1 MTYPSTFSIAAYDQ
15 TEHTWGVAV
24 ASKFPAVGAVV
35 PWAMVDCGAVA
46 TQAMANTSFGPR
58 GLKLLSSGLS
68 ASETLHQLL
77 AEDEGRQSRQVGIV
91 DAHGEAAT
99 FTGSECMDWAGGLTG
114 PGYAIQGNI
123 LVGAN
128 VVNAM
133 QQAFLDTPGD
143 LAARLHAALFAGDR
157 AGGDRRGRQSA
168 AILVVREE
176 GGYGGYTDRLFDY
189 RVDDDPDPV
198 VKLGQLIELHRLYF
212 EKSSLN
218 ERLNLQGGVLGD
230 LQTLM
235 HNLGYLNQPASGL
248 YDEATRQAL
257 RTFTGNENFE
267 ERCDIE
273 AGWMDAP
280 VYNFLLRKFGK

>member
-1 MTYPSTFSIAAYDQ
+1 
-15 TEHTWGVAV
+15 
-24 ASKFPAVGAVV
+24 
-35 PWAMVDCGAVA
+35 MVDCGAVA

-212 EKSSLN
+212 EKSSQN

-235 HNLGYLNQPASGL
+235 HNLGYLNQPASGV
-248 YDEATRQAL
+248 YDAATKQAL

>member
-35 PWAMVDCGAVA
+35 PWAMVDCGAIA

-68 ASETLHQLL
+68 ASETLQQLL
-77 AEDEGRQSRQVGIV
+77 AEDDGRQSRQVGIV
-91 DAHGEAAT
+91 DAHGDAAT
-99 FTGSECMDWAGGLTG
+99 FTGSDCMDWAGGLTG

-123 LVGAN
+123 LVGAH

-133 QQAFLDTPGD
+133 QQAFLTSPGD

-168 AILVVREE
+168 AILVVRKE

-212 EKSSLN
+212 EKSSQN

-267 ERCDIE
+267 ERCDID

>member
-35 PWAMVDCGAVA
+35 PWAMVDCGAIA

-68 ASETLHQLL
+68 ASETLQQLL
-77 AEDEGRQSRQVGIV
+77 AEDDGRQSRQVGIV
-91 DAHGEAAT
+91 DAHGDAAT
-99 FTGSECMDWAGGLTG
+99 FTGSDCMDWAGGLTG

-123 LVGAN
+123 LVGAH

-133 QQAFLDTPGD
+133 QQAFLTSPGD

-168 AILVVREE
+168 AILVVRKE

-212 EKSSLN
+212 EKSSQN
-218 ERLNLQGGVLGD
+218 ERLNLQGGLLGD

-267 ERCDIE
+267 ERCDID